1 MFALDFGGAL
11 VDTPGIREF
20 GLWDIRAEE
29 LADLFPEMARY
40 VGRCKFGL
48 SCRHDREP
56 GCAVRKAV
64 VAGEISPYRY
74 QSYMR
79 LREEL

>member
-1 MFALDFGGAL
+1 M
-11 VDTPGIREF
+11 REF
-20 GLWDIRAEE
+20 GLWNIMAEE
-29 LADLFPEMARY
+29 LADLFPEMAGH
-40 VGRCKFGL
+40 VGQCKFGL

-64 VAGEISPYRY
+64 MAGMVSPYRY
-74 QSYMR
+74 QSYMN

>member
-1 MFALDFGGAL
+1 MFNLDFGGML
-11 VDTPGIREF
+11 VDTPGMREF
-20 GLWDIRAEE
+20 GLWDIAAED
-29 LADLFPEMARY
+29 LASLFPEMANRM
-40 VGRCKFGL
+40 GQCKFGL

-56 GCAVRKAV
+56 GCAIRKGV
-64 VAGEISPYRY
+64 MAGEISPYRY